1 MIMQSQIDQ
10 SHALRL
16 LPGQDLRA
24 SIQKYIDEHKIK
36 SGWIITCAGS
46 LTNYNIRFANASE
59 GTKGSGHFEIVS
71 LTGTLSQNGS
81 HIHISISDSTG
92 KTIGGHLLEGCKVY
106 TTAEIILNE
115 SSKYLFTR
123 KKDGSTPW
131 EELHITELK
140 N

>member
-1 MIMQSQIDQ
+1 MQSQTDQ

-16 LPGQDLRA
+16 LPGQDLKA
-24 SIQKYIDEHKIK
+24 SIQKYVNEHEIQ
-36 SGWIITCAGS
+36 SGWIITCVGS
-46 LTNYNIRFANASE
+46 LTNYSIRFANAPD

-81 HIHISISDSTG
+81 HIHICISDSSG
-92 KTIGGHLLEGCKVY
+92 NTIGGHLLEGCNVY

-123 KKDGSTPW
+123 QKDGSTPW

-140 N
+140 Y